1 MKKSSEQQVN
11 VNTDIE
17 IKVLGK
23 SFWGHEVGYKMLSPT
38 PGVILHYI
46 NQHNA
51 GIRLEVITMRDEPA
65 LTCDPDFTCPLTSG
79 ILLRIVAEMNYA
91 EQAKFDIT
99 GYLKFFKPFFYNLAL
114 YSTLLFYLVLF
125 LMDKNYALWV
135 WVAAQ
140 TLPLPYLIIKG
151 NKFKRK

>member
-79 ILLRIVAEMNYA
+79 IFLRIVAEMNYEKYA
-91 EQAKFDIT
+91 QGAPLETIC
-99 GYLKFFKPFFYNLAL
+99 PF
-114 YSTLLFYLVLF
+114 
-125 LMDKNYALWV
+125 WR
-135 WVAAQ
+135 
-140 TLPLPYLIIKG
+140 IINPTSKLG
-151 NKFKRK
+151 GKLSFGTEFIREMRQKEKID